1 MLDVDTEAQ
10 LLEDAPLRLDHLV
23 LQINVV
29 LVQHQGVDGS
39 VMGGNKVTVVIN
51 HTHPRAHTRT
61 HGQHKQAQELQK
73 LFS

>member
-51 HTHPRAHTRT
+51 HTHPSAHTDNTNRP
-61 HGQHKQAQELQK
+61 KSCRNCSVSK
-73 LFS
+73 

>member
-1 MLDVDTEAQ
+1 MWMLDVDTEAQ

-39 VMGGNKVTVVIN
+39 VMGGNKGHGCN
-51 HTHPRAHTRT
+51 QPHTPTRA